1 MQSRYSNKYFN
12 LRRKIYKIQIIKAN
26 MSSPEEFLG
35 AMATFQKPRQ
45 NICLIFQH
53 QEYREIPTP
62 KKELL

>member
-1 MQSRYSNKYFN
+1 MKQNCKADIQISTLIYAE
-12 LRRKIYKIQIIKAN
+12 KIYKIQIIKAN

-53 QEYREIPTP
+53 
-62 KKELL
+62 